1 MEMMEKKMPKII
13 TIVNTKGGAGKT
25 TTVVNLAR
33 YLAEDYKVAVADSD
47 PQKSSSNWFAKK
59 PTKFKIESASFKQ
72 IHALLANPS
81 KLKLDFIIIDT
92 PAGLS
97 EQMLK
102 ILALG
107 SDLIIVPSKTSMLDI
122 EPTIRLTKV
131 LKDSQVKYKVL
142 LTQIPAHAKNSVAI
156 IKTVLYQRDIPFFK
170 TVMRQ
175 LEANVMAAINRT
187 TVFEM
192 GYEGRA
198 ARLDY
203 KLLAREVEA
212 LFEEQEEPKAELA
225 S

>member
-13 TIVNTKGGAGKT
+13 TVVNTKGGAGKT

-33 YLAEDYKVAVADSD
+33 HLAEDYRVAVADSD

-59 PTKFKIESASFKQ
+59 PSKFKIEAASFKQ
-72 IHALLANPS
+72 IQALLANPRQ
-81 KLKLDFIIIDT
+81 LKFDYIIIDT
-92 PAGLS
+92 PAGLN

-102 ILALG
+102 IIALG
-107 SDLIIVPSKTSMLDI
+107 SDFVIVPSKTSMLDI
-122 EPTIRLTKV
+122 EPTIKLSKF
-131 LKDSQVKYKVL
+131 LKDVQVDYKVL
-142 LTQIPAHAKNSVAI
+142 LTQVPAHAKNSVAI
-156 IKTVLYQRDIPFFK
+156 IKRVLYQRDIPFFK

-175 LEANVMAAINRT
+175 LEANVMAAINHT
-187 TVFEM
+187 TVFDM

-203 KLLAREVEA
+203 KLLAQEVEA
-212 LFEEQEEPKAELA
+212 LLEKQEEPKAELA

>member
-1 MEMMEKKMPKII
+1 MMEKKMPKII
-13 TIVNTKGGAGKT
+13 TVVNTKGGAGKT

-33 YLAEDYKVAVADSD
+33 YLAEDYKVAVADAD
-47 PQKSSSNWFAKK
+47 PQKSSSNWFGAK
-59 PTKFKIESASFKQ
+59 PSKFRIESASFKQ
-72 IHALLANPS
+72 IQALLAKP
-81 KLKLDFIIIDT
+81 KQFKFDYIIIDT
-92 PAGLS
+92 PAGLN

-107 SDLIIVPSKTSMLDI
+107 SDLVIVPSKTSMLDI
-122 EPTIRLTKV
+122 EPTIKLTKL
-131 LKDSQVKYKVL
+131 LKDSGVAYKVL
-142 LTQIPAHAKNSVAI
+142 LTQVPAHAKNSVAI
-156 IKTVLYQRDIPFFK
+156 VKRVLYQRNIPFFK

-203 KLLAREVEA
+203 RLLAQEVERLLA
-212 LFEEQEEPKAELA
+212 KPEEPKAELA